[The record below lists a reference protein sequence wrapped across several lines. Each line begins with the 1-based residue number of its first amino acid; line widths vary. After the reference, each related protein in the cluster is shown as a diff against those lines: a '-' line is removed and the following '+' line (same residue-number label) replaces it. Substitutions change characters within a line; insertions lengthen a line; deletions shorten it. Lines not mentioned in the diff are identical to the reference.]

1 MNLEE
6 RINAFSRLGR
16 FLKQNSN
23 LEFTQKIKDAE
34 VQNPWFTLENQKQAI
49 NAWANHLTAKNLKA
63 WLIPYHLKENKSSL
77 QVLIIMAGNI
87 PLVGFHDLLSVLI
100 TGNNVI
106 VKMSVEDNIILP
118 FIVKKLI
125 VINPEFENRIQFVE
139 DIKDKKIN
147 AVIATGSDNS
157 SKYFNYYFKDV
168 KKIIRKNRKSLA
180 ILDGTENQNDLNEL
194 AKDIFSYFGLGC
206 RNISKLFLPKG
217 YDLNKLFETFFS
229 FEKIIE
235 SKKYANNYD
244 YHKAI
249 FLMGNH
255 KITDNGFLLLKE
267 DASLQS
273 PLAMLYYEFYSEMEE
288 VDNFIS
294 DNKEKL
300 QSVVSKK
307 HIAFGQSQ
315 NPNLWDYADGVD
327 TIEFLTTN

>member
-267 DASLQS
+267 DTSLQS

-294 DNKEKL
+294 DNKEKI

>member
-168 KKIIRKNRKSLA
+168 KKIIRKNRKSFA

-267 DASLQS
+267 DTSLQS

-294 DNKEKL
+294 DNKEKI

>member
-6 RINAFSRLGR
+6 RINAFSRLDK
-16 FLKQNSN
+16 FLKQTSD
-23 LEFTQKIKDAE
+23 LEFAQKIKEAE

-217 YDLNKLFETFFS
+217 YDLNKLFETFFP

-294 DNKEKL
+294 DNKEKI

>member
-267 DASLQS
+267 DTSLQS

>member
-6 RINAFSRLGR
+6 RINAFSRLGK
-16 FLKQNSN
+16 FLKQNYN

-34 VQNPWFTLENQKQAI
+34 VQNPWFTLGNQKQAI
-49 NAWANHLTAKNLKA
+49 NAWANHLTTENLKA

-139 DIKDKKIN
+139 DIKGKRIN
-147 AVIATGSDNS
+147 TVIATGSDNS

-267 DASLQS
+267 DTSLQS

>member
-217 YDLNKLFETFFS
+217 YDLNKLFETFFP

-267 DASLQS
+267 DTSLQS

-294 DNKEKL
+294 DNKEKI

>member
-6 RINAFSRLGR
+6 RINAFSRLGK
-16 FLKQNSN
+16 FLKQNYN

-49 NAWANHLTAKNLKA
+49 NAWANYLTVENLKA
-63 WLIPYHLKENKSSL
+63 WLMPYHLKENKSSL

-139 DIKDKKIN
+139 DIKGKRIN
-147 AVIATGSDNS
+147 TVIATGSDNS

-217 YDLNKLFETFFS
+217 YDLNKLFETFFP

-267 DASLQS
+267 DTSLQS
-273 PLAMLYYEFYSEMEE
+273 PLAMLYYEFYSEMEQ

-294 DNKEKL
+294 DNKEKI

-315 NPNLWDYADGVD
+315 NPTLWDYADGVD
-327 TIEFLTTN
+327 IIEFLTTN